1 MICSESSFQ
10 LYPITALEMHELILG
25 PRLVSL
31 YVHGEYMYVGNETI
45 VVDDDKRQAIYT
57 RC

>member
-10 LYPITALEMHELILG
+10 LYPITALEIHELILG
-25 PRLVSL
+25 PRLVKF
-31 YVHGEYMYVGNETI
+31 YVHGKYVGNETI
-45 VVDDDKRQAIYT
+45 VVDDDKRQVIYT

>member
-25 PRLVSL
+25 PRSVEF
-31 YVHGEYMYVGNETI
+31 YVHGKYVGNETI
-45 VVDDDKRQAIYT
+45 VADDDKRQAIYT